1 MKNKAKKPLVPSSK
15 TLINIIVSSDDI
27 KNTAEKLNVE
37 PKKIYNVLSGNNK
50 RDEAVVLKVM
60 KRCISSRLKK
70 EQKILDKVK
79 L

>member
-1 MKNKAKKPLVPSSK
+1 MKNKGKNTIVPSAK

-27 KNTAEKLNVE
+27 RNTATKLNVE

-60 KRCISSRLKK
+60 KRCITSRLKK
-70 EQKILDKVK
+70 EQKILSKIQ

>member
-1 MKNKAKKPLVPSSK
+1 MKNKAKIPLVPSAK

-27 KNTAEKLNVE
+27 RNTATKLNVE

-70 EQKILDKVK
+70 EQKILDKIQ